1 MSLAGP
7 FGPGRLGRLG
17 KNSMR
22 YFRLIS
28 ILWSDF
34 LIRHTQ
40 VRSYMSVGEYV
51 FRHGEHE
58 R

>member
-1 MSLAGP
+1 M
-7 FGPGRLGRLG
+7 
-17 KNSMR
+17 
-22 YFRLIS
+22 IS
-28 ILWSDF
+28 SFINDGIQSDF